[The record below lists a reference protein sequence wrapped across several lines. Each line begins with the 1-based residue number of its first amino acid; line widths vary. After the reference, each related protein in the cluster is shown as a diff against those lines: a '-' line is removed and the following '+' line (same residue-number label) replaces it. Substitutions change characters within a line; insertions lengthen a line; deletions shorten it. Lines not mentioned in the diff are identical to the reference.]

1 MPVFPAFRK
10 RQKDC
15 HKFKTSLMY
24 RVKPS
29 LNKYTNKQVN
39 KKLKHIIQTHTGESI
54 NSLDGSNG
62 ADNLVYSNLGF

>member
-1 MPVFPAFRK
+1 
-10 RQKDC
+10 
-15 HKFKTSLMY
+15 MY